1 MGLRRST
8 GQHSARMTWKRK
20 RQKETHEGK
29 KNDLIGNERREAEA
43 SYSTRKDE
51 VRANYTR
58 GIEALFVFTDFFS
71 SCHIKKNFII
81 LEYQIK
87 SVYKY
92 FLTPEC

>member
-1 MGLRRST
+1 
-8 GQHSARMTWKRK
+8 MTWKRK

-58 GIEALFVFTDFFS
+58 GIEALFVFTDFLVHVTSKRILLFWS
-71 SCHIKKNFII
+71 IK
-81 LEYQIK
+81 
-87 SVYKY
+87 
-92 FLTPEC
+92 